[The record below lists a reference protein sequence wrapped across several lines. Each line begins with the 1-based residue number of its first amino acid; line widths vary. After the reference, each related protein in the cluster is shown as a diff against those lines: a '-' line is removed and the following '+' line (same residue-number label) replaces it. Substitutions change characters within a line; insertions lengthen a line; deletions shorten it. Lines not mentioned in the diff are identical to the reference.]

1 MRDLIKERKRNHR
14 EFYLNKI
21 KKGYGQGTGP
31 DYKPWLDIFTLPSRF
46 SKPSSY
52 SSVKTGRDMHFASRL
67 EANYALIQEYNPGV
81 ADINEQY
88 PLLDIDLTRDISHKF
103 GYRCPL
109 NMFSEEAYVLTSDF
123 RLTVSDGEGRFR
135 SVIRTVKPS
144 GKLKKDRVCEKL
156 LIEREYW
163 RIKGI
168 TDWKVVTEKQIDSRL
183 ADNLRVIM
191 NAREKAGRLFGQPH
205 SEEFMKI
212 RKEYAEEFLSSGNM
226 KIFMFNRHFEKEN
239 GLGEGAGNLIF
250 LDLAGAGDLPVNL
263 KGDIRITRF
272 ISEVLYGISD

>member
-1 MRDLIKERKRNHR
+1 MRQAFPAVRPRVLDCKTKIMKNRYYKNRCNAGVANPLMPEWKGGKEMRDLIKERKRNHR

-21 KKGYGQGTGP
+21 KKGYGQGT
-31 DYKPWLDIFTLPSRF
+31 
-46 SKPSSY
+46 
-52 SSVKTGRDMHFASRL
+52 
-67 EANYALIQEYNPGV
+67 GV